1 MQTRTDQAG
10 LTVLKRRNLLVWTIR
25 PHQDSLLIGSETL
38 LLCATCIWRLDLRRN
53 LSDQSKCYQFTAI
66 SN

>member
-25 PHQDSLLIGSETL
+25 PHRDSLLIGCSIVSVVWT
-38 LLCATCIWRLDLRRN
+38 WFRRLDLRRN